1 MTTSNPVLQVS
12 VRRRFRCPILIS
24 MILIGVLPAYA
35 APKTDTVIFLNG
47 DRLTG
52 EIKSLSRGRL
62 NLNTDATGTIGIE
75 WNKIESVISSQH
87 IQVETGSG
95 IRYFGTLAAGN
106 SGRGV
111 VVVTDDGPQLLD
123 AQRVIV
129 MTPIDDGGLDALNI
143 DLSIG
148 YNFAKAG
155 GVESGNIGIELDYR
169 SRIRI
174 ETLNFSTTLS
184 SSDTQEASQR
194 SLFQLQHKRLWK
206 NRLFTGGTLS
216 LERNDELGLDLR
228 TSLGAS
234 AGKYFVQSNT
244 VLLSLETGLQ
254 ASRENQTDSIDDVD
268 SLEAPITFAWDWFL
282 FDDPELDWSTTLQ
295 AIPSLT
301 ESGRIRGEINT
312 ALKWEIVGDLN
323 WVLSFYG
330 SFDNQAQDG
339 QDGAESSDFGVNTS
353 FVYEF

>member
-1 MTTSNPVLQVS
+1 
-12 VRRRFRCPILIS
+12 

-62 NLNTDATGTIGIE
+62 NLNTEATGTIGIE

-95 IRYFGTLAAGN
+95 IRYYGTLAAGN

-111 VVVTDDGPQLLD
+111 VVVTDDGPQLID
-123 AQRVIV
+123 SRRVIM
-129 MTPIDDGGLDALNI
+129 MTPIDGSGLDALDI
-143 DLSIG
+143 DLSFG

-155 GVESGNIGIELDYR
+155 GVETGNIGIDMNYR

-174 ETLNFSTTLS
+174 ETLKVSTTLS
-184 SSDTQEASQR
+184 NSDTQEASTR
-194 SLFQLQHKRLWK
+194 SQFQLQHKRLW
-206 NRLFTGGTLS
+206 RDRWFTGGTLS

-234 AGKYFVQSNT
+234 GGKYFVQSNT
-244 VLLSLETGLQ
+244 ALLSIEIGLQ
-254 ASRENQTDSIDDVD
+254 ASREDQADGAEGID
-268 SLEAPITFAWDWFL
+268 SLEAPITLVWDWFL

-301 ESGRIRGEINT
+301 ESGRIRSELDT
-312 ALKWEIVGDLN
+312 ALKWEIIGDLH
-323 WVLSFYG
+323 WELSFYG
-330 SFDNQAQDG
+330 SFDSQARDG
-339 QDGAESSDFGVNTS
+339 GESADYGVNTGLI
-353 FVYEF
+353 YEF